1 MKFYKHGLL
10 AAVAVTALAAGG
22 ALAQQSPNAP
32 SGSGIQGG
40 SQMEKQEQKA
50 PGMQGQGQSAPKGQ
64 VQGQGQS
71 APRGQVQGQDQRS
84 PSGTQT
90 QGGQNGEKKDRMQ
103 SQQPGGKTDKS
114 AQEPRQKNEGTAQ
127 DSKRDGSKAAQ
138 GESKDGKQSVQLNND
153 QRTKISQTI
162 KDKNVNLRTVNRSE
176 INFSINV
183 GTVVPRSVT
192 LYPLPAPIIAVVPA
206 YRGYLYI
213 VVDGDLL
220 IIHPTTH
227 EIVAV
232 IPA

>member
-1 MKFYKHGLL
+1 MKFSKHGLL
-10 AAVAVTALAAGG
+10 AAVAVTALVAGG
-22 ALAQQSPNAP
+22 ALAQQSPSAP
-32 SGSGIQGG
+32 SGSGVQGG

-50 PGMQGQGQSAPKGQ
+50 PGMQGQGQTAPKGQ

-71 APRGQVQGQDQRS
+71 QSPRGQVQGQERS
-84 PSGTQT
+84 PGGAQT
-90 QGGQNGEKKDRMQ
+90 QDRMQ
-103 SQQPGGKTDKS
+103 SQQPGSKTDKS
-114 AQEPRQKNEGTAQ
+114 AQEPRQKTEGTAQ
-127 DSKRDGSKAAQ
+127 DSKPGA
-138 GESKDGKQSVQLNND
+138 KDSKQSVQLNNE
-153 QRTKISQTI
+153 QRTKISQTVRE
-162 KDKNVNLRTVNRSE
+162 KNVNLRTVNRSD

-183 GTVVPRSVT
+183 GTVVPRTVT
-192 LYPLPAPIIAVVPA
+192 LYPLPAPIIAIVPA

>member
-10 AAVAVTALAAGG
+10 AAVAATALVAGG
-22 ALAQQSPNAP
+22 ALAQQSPSAP
-32 SGSGIQGG
+32 SGSSAQGG
-40 SQMEKQEQKA
+40 SQMEKQEQKT

-71 APRGQVQGQDQRS
+71 APRGQVQGQDQRA
-84 PSGTQT
+84 PSGTQM
-90 QGGQNGEKKDRMQ
+90 QDRQ

-114 AQEPRQKNEGTAQ
+114 AQEPRQKTEGQKPEGTAQ
-127 DSKRDGSKAAQ
+127 DSKPGAKDSKA
-138 GESKDGKQSVQLNND
+138 SVQLNND
-153 QRTKISQTI
+153 QRTKISQTV
-162 KDKNVNLRTVNRSE
+162 KEKNVNLRTVNRTE

-183 GTVVPRSVT
+183 GTVVPRSFT
-192 LYPLPAPIIAVVPA
+192 LYPLPAPIIAIVPA